1 MRLRRSQPESDLQRA
16 VLAHLRTRGAAGL
29 VYFHVPQGNKLGG
42 ARSSKGVAIQGSIN
56 KGLGVR
62 KGVSDL
68 ILCCSGKFFALELK
82 VPGRTPTEEQL
93 QFLAD
98 VERAGGFS
106 AWCQGLDRA
115 LGILE
120 SWGCLKGKARQEAA

>member
-1 MRLRRSQPESDLQRA
+1 MRVRRTNPESDLQRA

-42 ARSSKGVAIQGSIN
+42 ARSRKGVAIQGSIN

-62 KGVSDL
+62 AGVSDL
-68 ILCCSGKFFALELK
+68 ILLAHGRFFALELK

-93 QFLAD
+93 RFLAE
-98 VERAGGFS
+98 VNAAGGFG

-120 SWGCLKGKARQEAA
+120 SWGVLRGKAVAA